1 MSIRLS
7 TLGLAA
13 LCGAA
18 ATSGAWAAEY
28 GTVISSTPVMS
39 SAPVQQRECI
49 DEAAPAPRRSSNGAG
64 AAVGALFG
72 AALGNAMGGGS
83 GRALSTGIGMIAGAA
98 LGNHAEAQEAAGRDA
113 GTVQRCRDV
122 TRTEQRVVA
131 YDVVYEYQ
139 GVQRRVRMAQPPGE
153 RILLDVQVVPAG
165 AAVLSGAEPYAA
177 PATAARPPVEAPSR
191 AYRSPGD
198 NRIDDEA
205 EFGRR
210 QVYDDRPL
218 PPAPPVAREAA
229 NPVPYLIVGG
239 LTALAIAHA
248 VKSDRPHHPY
258 RHPHRWPR
266 R

>member
-39 SAPVQQRECI
+39 SAPVLQRECI
-49 DEAAPAPRRSSNGAG
+49 DEAVPAPRRSNGAG
-64 AAVGALFG
+64 AVVGALFG
-72 AALGNAMGGGS
+72 AALGNAVGGS
-83 GRALSTGIGMIAGAA
+83 NRTLATGVGMIAGAA
-98 LGNHAEAQEAAGRDA
+98 LGNHAEAQEAGREA

-122 TRTEQRVVA
+122 TRTAQRVVA
-131 YDVVYEYQ
+131 YDVVYDYQ
-139 GVQRRVRMAQPPGE
+139 GVQRSVRMAQPPGD

-165 AAVLSGAEPYAA
+165 AAVLPGPAPYAA
-177 PATAARPPVEAPSR
+177 AEVAPRPPVQAPSR

-198 NRIDDEA
+198 NRIDDDA
-205 EFGRR
+205 GAYRR
-210 QVYDDRPL
+210 QGYDDRPP
-218 PPAPPVAREAA
+218 PPAAPVVREAA
-229 NPVPYLIVGG
+229 SPVPYLIVGG

-248 VKSDRPHHPY
+248 VKSERPRHPY
-258 RHPHRWPR
+258 RHPRH
-266 R
+266 

>member
-18 ATSGAWAAEY
+18 AASGAWAAEY
-28 GTVISSTPVMS
+28 GTVISSTPVTS
-39 SAPVQQRECI
+39 SAPVLQRECI
-49 DEAAPAPRRSSNGAG
+49 DEAAPAPRRSNGAG
-64 AAVGALFG
+64 AVVGALFG
-72 AALGNAMGGGS
+72 AALGNAVGGNN
-83 GRALSTGIGMIAGAA
+83 RTLATGVGMIAGAA
-98 LGNHAEAQEAAGRDA
+98 LGNHAEAQEAGRDA
-113 GTVQRCRDV
+113 GAVQRCRDV

-139 GVQRRVRMAQPPGE
+139 GVQRSVRMAQPPGD
-153 RILLDVQVVPAG
+153 RILLDVQVMPAG
-165 AAVLSGAEPYAA
+165 AAVRPGPASYAA
-177 PATAARPPVEAPSR
+177 PAYESRLPVEAPSR

-198 NRIDDEA
+198 NRIDDDTA
-205 EFGRR
+205 PAHRTA
-210 QVYDDRPL
+210 YDDRPL
-218 PPAPPVAREAA
+218 PPAAPVVREASS
-229 NPVPYLIVGG
+229 PVPYLIVGG

-248 VKSDRPHHPY
+248 VRSDRPHPY

>member
-1 MSIRLS
+1 MSIRIS

-28 GTVISSTPVMS
+28 GTVISSTPVVS
-39 SAPVQQRECI
+39 AAPVVQRECI
-49 DEAAPAPRRSSNGAG
+49 DEAAQAPRRSNGAG
-64 AAVGALFG
+64 AVVGALFG
-72 AALGNAMGGGS
+72 AALGNAVGGGNS
-83 GRALSTGIGMIAGAA
+83 RTLSTGIGMIAGAA
-98 LGNHAEAQEAAGRDA
+98 IGNHAEAQEAGRDA
-113 GTVQRCRDV
+113 ATVQRCRDV

-131 YDVVYEYQ
+131 YDVVYDYQ
-139 GVQRRVRMAQPPGE
+139 GVQRRVRMAQPPGD

-165 AAVLSGAEPYAA
+165 AAALPAPAPYAGPETVDRRPAEAA
-177 PATAARPPVEAPSR
+177 PRV
-191 AYRSPGD
+191 YRSPGE

-218 PPAPPVAREAA
+218 PPPAPVVRESAS
-229 NPVPYLIVGG
+229 PVPYLIVGG

-248 VKSDRPHHPY
+248 VNSDRPY
-258 RHPHRWPR
+258 RHPPRWHRR
-266 R
+266 